1 MEELTALYR
10 TKTDN
15 DQGLGK
21 FHNFHPPLLRRK
33 ALSCH
38 YYSRCS
44 LLWYVTPWVL
54 TFQKS
59 WSSSW

>member
-21 FHNFHPPLLRRK
+21 FHSFHPPAVAPEGSILPLL
-33 ALSCH
+33 
-38 YYSRCS
+38 
-44 LLWYVTPWVL
+44 L
-54 TFQKS
+54 TL
-59 WSSSW
+59 